1 MGQAFRKLF
10 DSIFGNREMRVSV
23 SLSLSLF
30 LLCVLLFW
38 FSFLA
43 GVPAGCILCSGPL
56 LVFLFFAL
64 AAVRMD
70 LPLLA
75 SS

>member
-23 SLSLSLF
+23 SLSLSLSLSLF

-38 FSFLA
+38 FSFLVA
-43 GVPAGCILCSGPL
+43 SFVVALFSC
-56 LVFLFFAL
+56 FFFFAL
-64 AAVRMD
+64 AAVQMD
-70 LPLLA
+70 LLLLA

>member
-10 DSIFGNREMRVSV
+10 DSIFGNREMRVSF

-30 LLCVLLFW
+30 SCFVFFSSGFPFWLAASFVVALFSC
-38 FSFLA
+38 FF
-43 GVPAGCILCSGPL
+43 
-56 LVFLFFAL
+56 FFAL
-64 AAVRMD
+64 AVMRMD

>member
-23 SLSLSLF
+23 SLCLFF

-43 GVPAGCILCSGPL
+43 GVPACCILCSGPL
-56 LVFLFFAL
+56 LVLLFFAL

-75 SS
+75 SF